1 MFFRVAWRSWL
12 LKVPPSSCSVLSV
25 GKYTELG
32 PELDP
37 SQEPYPIQF
46 SIYLFLDIPTP
57 GWCVVYNI
65 FWRIIQEGGGWK
77 FYLIF
82 DTSHNKYISPY
93 KSCFFTTS
101 AKKNSEK
108 NSPYLGGGGLLL
120 VNADEFIKWIISGH
134 FSLHLILQ
142 RAFRWFFLSLSFYIY

>member
-1 MFFRVAWRSWL
+1 MIILSLKGTKVNWTFHFKNLNNPFPLNCIVLTHAFRVAWRSWL
-12 LKVPPSSCSVLSV
+12 LKVPPSFCSVQSV

-57 GWCVVYNI
+57 GWKGVYYI
-65 FWRIIQEGGGWK
+65 FWRIICDGGG
-77 FYLIF
+77 
-82 DTSHNKYISPY
+82 
-93 KSCFFTTS
+93 
-101 AKKNSEK
+101 EV
-108 NSPYLGGGGLLL
+108 LL
-120 VNADEFIKWIISGH
+120 VNFRKLLISGH

-142 RAFRWFFLSLSFYIY
+142 RVFRWFFLFISFYVY